1 MRVGGAAVALR
12 RLRLPRAVRLPRLSP
27 RLRLVLLVLAAVALV
42 LAAGFRFWLRDSDLV
57 AVERV
62 AVTGL
67 TTDEATRV
75 RGALEASAR
84 SMTTLHVDSE
94 RLERAVEAFPVVRG
108 LEVDARF
115 PHELRIRVLE
125 YRPAAIAQTDAGRV
139 PVAADGTVLRGLPVE
154 GRLPGIRAEK
164 GVKGERLAD
173 AEARSAALVAG
184 AAPAALHGKLEGVES
199 RTDEGL
205 VVELRDGPELIFG
218 DASRAQAKWIAAA
231 RVLADPKAEGAGY
244 IDVRLPGRPAAGG
257 LAAETVAPVAPA
269 GASASTTA
277 PAAPAAADTT
287 LNP

>member
-42 LAAGFRFWLRDSDLV
+42 LAAAFRFWLRDSELV

-154 GRLPGIRAEK
+154 GRLPGIRAEN

-218 DASRAQAKWIAAA
+218 DASRARAKWIAAA

>member
-27 RLRLVLLVLAAVALV
+27 RLRLVLLVLATVALV
-42 LAAGFRFWLRDSDLV
+42 LAAAFRFWLRDSELV

-62 AVTGL
+62 VVTGL

-108 LEVDARF
+108 VELDARF

-154 GRLPGIRAEK
+154 GRLPGILAEK

-218 DASRAQAKWIAAA
+218 DASRAGAKWIAAA